1 MYFDTT
7 IIRLLG
13 MKKKATI
20 HDISKALK
28 INSSTVSRALNNSPR
43 VSQKTKDLVLKKAE
57 ELGYQKNTLASNL
70 RTNRTNTIGII
81 VPRISRNFFSSIIS
95 GIEETAYKAGYNVVI
110 GQSLDSLE
118 REKKLVSTLLS
129 NRVDG
134 LLISVSM
141 ETADYEHLT
150 SFKTNGGPIVFF
162 DRPVNMPDS
171 PCIAINDF
179 EASYKATEHLIQ
191 NGSKNIVHFSG
202 SHKIELYKRRTEG
215 YIAAL
220 ETHNIPV
227 KKEYILESQLSE
239 KDGIL
244 LAKKIVKMQQIDGIY
259 SSNDTAA
266 ISALQYLKKNGLK
279 IPEDIAIVGFN
290 NDPISAVIEPSLTTI
305 NQPDVEMGT
314 IASSLLIELIQK
326 EILNPESFSKTLGT
340 ELIVRNSS
348 LRKTTT

>member
-1 MYFDTT
+1 
-7 IIRLLG
+7 

-28 INSSTVSRALNNSPR
+28 INSSTVSRALSNSPR
-43 VSQKTKDLVLKKAE
+43 VSKKTKDLVQKKAL
-57 ELGYQKNTLASNL
+57 ELGYQKNILASNL
-70 RTNRTNTIGII
+70 RTNKTNTIGII
-81 VPRISRNFFSSIIS
+81 VPRISRNFFSSVIS

-129 NRVDG
+129 NRIDG

-141 ETADYEHLT
+141 ETADYDHLT
-150 SFKTNGGPIVFF
+150 GFQNNGGPIVFF
-162 DRPVNMPDS
+162 DRPVLLPET
-171 PCIAINDF
+171 PCIAIDDY
-179 EASYKATEHLIQ
+179 EASYKATEHLIK

-202 SHKIELYKRRTEG
+202 SHKIELYKKRTEG

-220 ETHNIPV
+220 KAHNLPV
-227 KKEYILESQLSE
+227 KSEYILESQLSE
-239 KDGIL
+239 QDGVE
-244 LAKKIVKMQQIDGIY
+244 LAQKVLNLSNIDGIY

-266 ISALQYLKKNGLK
+266 ISALQYLKKQGLN

-290 NDPISAVIEPSLTTI
+290 NDPISEVIEPSLTTI
-305 NQPDVEMGT
+305 NQPDVEMGA
-314 IASSLLIELIQK
+314 IASSLLIELI
-326 EILNPESFSKTLGT
+326 ENNIESPEQYSKTLGT

-348 LRKTTT
+348 QRSK